1 MRRPTAGLCVSCI
14 ALALSLT
21 CAAFAAHAQ
30 TESGPLASI
39 TGDGLLATIG
49 SVLFALLAG
58 YAKGQD
64 RRITALE
71 HEYRQQ
77 QSQINLLS
85 ERVLREHPT
94 KKEVA
99 DLRDEMREGFDK
111 LGDLIRERR

>member
-1 MRRPTAGLCVSCI
+1 VSCI

-71 HEYRQQ
+71 HEQRQQ
-77 QSQINLLS
+77 QSQINMLS
-85 ERVLREHPT
+85 ERVLREHPS
-94 KKEVA
+94 KAEFA
-99 DLRDEMREGFDK
+99 GLREEMQDGFGK
-111 LGDLIRERR
+111 LESLILGRL